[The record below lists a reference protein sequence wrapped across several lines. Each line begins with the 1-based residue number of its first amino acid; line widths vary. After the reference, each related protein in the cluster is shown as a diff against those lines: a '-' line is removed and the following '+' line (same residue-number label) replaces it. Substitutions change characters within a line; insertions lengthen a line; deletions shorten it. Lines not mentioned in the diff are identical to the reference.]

1 MKNPNTHISD
11 IQMKRIQ
18 KKIKDLIKVG
28 NYEHVRDFLADP
40 ARTIS
45 NYHYTPMT
53 SELMTKWI
61 DALVGVRRNNGKA
74 KAIAGYCGVGKSH
87 FLANLGAIIEHPE
100 LRSEIKDSHV
110 LSSVHNLQ
118 QCRYQV
124 AYVMRGT
131 KSTFMEELTWAI
143 ENALAVSVSDI
154 YEDMESLIRFAS
166 GKTGELPFI
175 IIVDTY
181 QARMAREDGSILG
194 ELVEIA
200 KNYNVFTGIAL
211 DEYMFKSDGNK
222 SVMAHIKIDYL
233 SEESLY
239 HIVNAHIFPKYQR
252 KQSLIQEIYNEFRSL
267 FPSFRWSEELFKS
280 LYPLHPS
287 ILEVAPYVRF
297 YAPEF
302 SFLGF
307 AARVGAKILGRPVDS
322 LISLDEVFDNFEVA
336 LRKSPELQKTFE
348 VYDKITKKVIYQMQ
362 IKERLQAKLILK
374 TLFILSLNDSG
385 ASAEDVNEAML
396 SYDNGDSQ
404 KSVGKVAE
412 LLDKFVSTFPD
423 VLLKEADKSNKVRY
437 SIRASV
443 KEKLDK
449 GERESS
455 PRSPSNNIKTSV
467 KEELDRVLEEISKNV
482 GEESISHVLLRAAND
497 RFKDW
502 KFAAETSR
510 EKKNWSEHRFLWRGG
525 YRHTRIFWNWNRE
538 FAESS
543 IETKNSG
550 LFDLDI
556 FICGFN
562 KAKEVSSEIE
572 SQKVFWQTAELS
584 PQEINTLKRFYVLL
598 NAGGLREEFGEQF
611 EAAINKYAAATEKIW
626 NRAFLEDARLLMEG
640 KKYEFS
646 IELSK
651 THKISDLLSS
661 ALHDIFA
668 GYYNAH
674 PIFAKSLEMKDA
686 LKIVTGLFSD
696 DKVHVAEAQ
705 KLAKAFAL
713 PLGLIEK
720 SGRKYNLKP
729 EEKLSELPL
738 VNSFLGFIEQN
749 EDETIELKTVYKQL
763 KQKPFG
769 LVREAQFL
777 ILSALVARRKI
788 EFVTTRGERINCRSL
803 GAKLVWDDIYG
814 IAKTE
819 SAEPL
824 CDSLTRWVKILA
836 PIEGTV
842 ALNANMERSLVNDAL
857 SAWSR
862 KWESSRVLERFSE
875 LPDEVLNTKIW
886 HLYTRV
892 EKVFKEVASFVKLVL
907 NEKIRLEE
915 GLQRIADTF
924 SDSKDEFDLCQRNLI
939 AIESFIDSAYKREKI
954 WSYLA
959 ICDLT
964 KNQNIEK
971 FRMELLNFLDKT
983 YDFPSLETNMK
994 MENLWKKFHS
1004 AYCEYF
1010 IVNHNAIMKSHQ
1022 LQKEFDK
1029 IQKSVEW
1036 WEFESLSR
1044 LPIFNGAYWE
1054 KAQRILKQYR
1064 NLDCNFDTKEN
1075 LKTHPFCSCSFDL
1088 AQMEELAK
1096 LPESFARVIKNGSR
1110 SYRKTLHLMRAFVTK
1125 LIWKNR
1131 SLKKDK
1137 ALSAEAGN
1145 LISTLAEAKIDLP
1158 LTTNQLSILNLVLD
1172 EAAQLTAFKA
1182 PIIKDDQAFAS
1193 ETLTKPLN
1201 ALMEDTPNESVLAEI
1216 QKV

>member
-1 MKNPNTHISD
+1 
-11 IQMKRIQ
+11 MKRIQ

-28 NYEHVRDFLADP
+28 NYEHLRDFLAAP
-40 ARTIS
+40 AKTIS

-53 SELMTKWI
+53 SELTIKWI
-61 DALVGVRRNNGKA
+61 DALVGVRQNNGKS
-74 KAIAGYCGVGKSH
+74 KAIAGYRGVGKSH
-87 FLANLGAIIEHPE
+87 FLANLGTIIEHPE

-110 LSSVHNLQ
+110 LSSVYHLQ

-131 KSTFMEELTWAI
+131 KPTFMEELTWAI

-154 YEDMESLIRFAS
+154 YKDMESLIRFAS
-166 GKTGELPFI
+166 GKTGKLPFV
-175 IIVDTY
+175 IIVDAY
-181 QARMAREDGSILG
+181 QARIAREDSSILG

-200 KNYNVFTGIAL
+200 KNYNVFIGIAL
-211 DEYMFKSDGNK
+211 DEYIFKSDGNK
-222 SVMAHIKIDYL
+222 SVIAHIKIDYL

-239 HIVNAHIFPKYQR
+239 HIVNAHIFPKNQR
-252 KQSLIQEIYNEFRSL
+252 KQSLIQGIYNEFRSL
-267 FPSFRWSEELFKS
+267 FPGFRWSEELFKS

-307 AARVGAKILGRPVDS
+307 AAKVGTKILGRPVDS

-336 LRKSPELQKTFE
+336 LRKSSELQKSFE
-348 VYDKITKKVIYQMQ
+348 VYDKITKKIISQMQ
-362 IKERLQAKLILK
+362 INERLQAKLILK

-396 SYDNGDSQ
+396 TYDNGNSQ
-404 KSVGKVAE
+404 KGFGKATE
-412 LLDKFVSTFPD
+412 LLDKFVSAFPD
-423 VLLKEADKSNKVRY
+423 GILKEKDKSNKVRY

-443 KEKLDK
+443 KEEPET
-449 GERESS
+449 GERA
-455 PRSPSNNIKTSV
+455 PRSPSNNIRTGF

-497 RFKDW
+497 RFSDW

-510 EKKNWSEHRFLWRGG
+510 EKRNWSEHRFLWRGG
-525 YRHTRIFWNWNRE
+525 YRHTRVFWDWNRE
-538 FAESS
+538 FAESF

-556 FICGFN
+556 LICSFN
-562 KAKEVSSEIE
+562 KAKEASSEIE

-584 PQEINTLKRFYVLL
+584 PKEIKTLKRFYVLL
-598 NAGGLREEFGEQF
+598 NAGGLREEFGEQV
-611 EAAINKYAAATEKIW
+611 EVAISKYAAAAEKIW
-626 NRAFLEDARLLMEG
+626 RRAFLENARLLIDG
-640 KKYEFS
+640 KEYEFS
-646 IELSK
+646 VELSK
-651 THKISDLLSS
+651 THKINDLLSS
-661 ALHDIFA
+661 ALRNIFDD
-668 GYYNAH
+668 YYNAH
-674 PIFAKSLEMKDA
+674 PTFAKSLEMKDA
-686 LKIVTGLFSD
+686 LKIVNGIFSG
-696 DKVHVAEAQ
+696 DKAHNAEAQ

-720 SGRKYNLKP
+720 SGGEYNLKP
-729 EEKLSELPL
+729 EEKLSRLPL
-738 VNSFLGFIEQN
+738 VNSFLGFIKQN
-749 EDETIELKTVYKQL
+749 KDETIELKTVYKQL

-777 ILSALVARRKI
+777 ILSALVACRKI

-819 SAEPL
+819 SVKSL
-824 CDSLTRWVKILA
+824 CDRLTRWVKILA

-842 ALNANMERSLVNDAL
+842 ALNANMERRLVNDAL
-857 SAWSR
+857 SVWYK
-862 KWESSRVLERFSE
+862 KWESSHVLERFNE

-886 HLYTRV
+886 HMYTRV
-892 EKVFKEVASFVKLVL
+892 EKAFKEVASFVKLVL

-924 SDSKDEFDLCQRNLI
+924 SDSEDEFDLCQRNLI

-964 KNQNIEK
+964 KDQNIEK

-1004 AYCEYF
+1004 VYCEYF
-1010 IVNHNAIMKSHQ
+1010 IVNHNAIMKSRQ

-1029 IQKSVEW
+1029 IQRSAEW
-1036 WEFESLSR
+1036 WEFESLSK
-1044 LPIFNGAYWE
+1044 LPIFNGTHWE

-1088 AQMEELAK
+1088 AQMEELTK
-1096 LPESFARVIKNGSR
+1096 LPESFARVIKTGSR

-1145 LISTLAEAKIDLP
+1145 LISTLAESKMDLP

-1172 EAAQLTAFKA
+1172 KATQLTAFKV
-1182 PIIKDDQAFAS
+1182 PTIKDDQAFAS
-1193 ETLTKPLN
+1193 ETLTKPPN
-1201 ALMEDTPNESVLAEI
+1201 ALMEETPNEAVLAEI